1 MEEKAKANVV
11 NDQWFDNLLFQKMH
25 DEEAITINSGVTGG
39 STVTIT
45 GVSDNS
51 LYDNMAAGQ
60 SYGYSGNDVLSG
72 VVNIGSVDSFDNQM
86 VYITDNTDSINYNSV
101 FQNVDAGKNV
111 IQTSKGAR
119 INIDELAEFMDV
131 VKKRLLVLTP
141 NFEMHEKYP
150 MLKQL
155 YDEYKAMERLL
166 SGPDSLNGDN
176 ND

>member
-1 MEEKAKANVV
+1 MKSKAKTDVTSNE
-11 NDQWFDNLLFQKMH
+11 WF
-25 DEEAITINSGVTGG
+25 EETITINSGVTGG
-39 STVTIT
+39 STVTVT

-51 LYDNMAAGQ
+51 LYDNMAAGP

-72 VVNIGSVDSFDNQM
+72 VVNISSVDSIGNQM
-86 VYITDNTDSINYNSV
+86 VYITDNTGSINYNSV

-111 IQTSKGAR
+111 IQTSNGTSLD
-119 INIDELAEFMDV
+119 IDELAEFMDV

-166 SGPDSLNGDN
+166 SGPDLLNGDD